1 MTVLGKILVF
11 IILVLALLQAALHIM
26 FHIGQANWV
35 AEYGK
40 LKQSYMVAQ
49 AERDAFETERKE
61 ALADRDKAIGEMQNQ
76 VAVLQKQLKDEQDK
90 SNTLITQV
98 GGARD
103 NQTKS
108 DATLAGATTD
118 IQRHTEEVKR
128 LDDAIKDKDKRIG
141 DLVKNNNELRER
153 TVQAEITSRA
163 LGGRNQELETKLED
177 MSKELIKV
185 KSIGGG
191 GSSGSSPTVTAKNPP
206 PSQIE
211 GLITKTDPSG
221 LVTVSIGSD
230 AGLLKGHDLE
240 VFRMNPPK
248 YLGTIRLM
256 DVRSN
261 EAVGRPLAK
270 PLGPIQQG
278 DRVAS
283 QISW

>member
-1 MTVLGKILVF
+1 
-11 IILVLALLQAALHIM
+11 
-26 FHIGQANWV
+26 
-35 AEYGK
+35 
-40 LKQSYMVAQ
+40 
-49 AERDAFETERKE
+49 
-61 ALADRDKAIGEMQNQ
+61 MQNQ
-76 VAVLQKQLKDEQDK
+76 VKVLQQQLTDEQTK
-90 SNTLITQV
+90 NTTLQAQL
-98 GGARD
+98 GGAKD
-103 NQTKS
+103 NQNKS

-141 DLVKNNNELRER
+141 DLVKSNNELRER
-153 TVQAEITSRA
+153 TVQAEITARA
-163 LGGRNQELETKLED
+163 LGGRNQELEAKFED
-177 MSKELIKV
+177 LSKELIKV

-191 GSSGSSPTVTAKNPP
+191 GSMGATTITAKNPP

-211 GLITKTDPSG
+211 GLITKTDASG

-240 VFRMNPPK
+240 VFRLNPPK

-261 EAVGRPLAK
+261 EAVGRPLSK
-270 PLGPIQQG
+270 LLGTVQQG